1 MNIIILFIII
11 IVLSICDYVF
21 QIFARKLSFPV
32 LVSCVGSILFKA
44 CVLGASLALVY
55 LAFGTTSFIAHVL
68 IIVIATCILRHNE
81 NTEEKE

>member
-1 MNIIILFIII
+1 MNLIILWFII

-21 QIFARKLSFPV
+21 QIFARQLSFPV
-32 LVSCVGSILFKA
+32 LVSCVGSTLIKA
-44 CVLGASLALVY
+44 CALGAFLALVY
-55 LAFGTTSFIAHVL
+55 LAFGTTSFVAHVL